1 MRYFQPS
8 VQSSRYAYDQLIAAQ
23 CPVDDSLLMIK
34 AANLLLA
41 RVGEP
46 ASYLCCCPAALRWNH
61 RYGTNVC
68 LHRRR
73 KLRRNGKTLPQS
85 AVCNCCTGNTA
96 AGPPSRPLPLAPSLF
111 GQNVE
116 AAQITSPVDPLRR
129 KRSRASCFHIHV
141 KDTAPD
147 VSRLLHYCTRTC

>member
-1 MRYFQPS
+1 MRYFQQS

-73 KLRRNGKTLPQS
+73 KPRRNGKTLPQQRGVQLLYWKHS
-85 AVCNCCTGNTA
+85 GRA
-96 AGPPSRPLPLAPSLF
+96 SLSPLPLRAKRGSGADYVTSGPS
-111 GQNVE
+111 
-116 AAQITSPVDPLRR
+116 AAQTQQRQPLSH
-129 KRSRASCFHIHV
+129 SR
-141 KDTAPD
+141 
-147 VSRLLHYCTRTC
+147 